1 MRDSSSGYDLIAIGA
16 SAGGLNAVS
25 RLLGLLPADFEVPIA
40 IVQHRSKE
48 SLALAEVVQA
58 ATTLRVLEVED
69 KQPLEPRTV
78 YIAPPDYH
86 LLIDDGRFSLS
97 TDDLVRFSR
106 PSIDVFFDSA
116 ADAFGPRLI
125 GIVLTGANSDGSQ
138 GLLTIA
144 ERGGQ
149 TLVQDPATAEIA
161 VMPAAAQ
168 NAVPKAKVLSIEALA
183 EHLIRL
189 ERLQRP
195 QVAGQS

>member
-1 MRDSSSGYDLIAIGA
+1 LIAIGA

-25 RLLGLLPADFEVPIA
+25 RLLGLLPVDFEVPIA

>member
-1 MRDSSSGYDLIAIGA
+1 VRDSSSGYDLIAIGA

>member
-1 MRDSSSGYDLIAIGA
+1 M
-16 SAGGLNAVS
+16 
-25 RLLGLLPADFEVPIA
+25 
-40 IVQHRSKE
+40 
-48 SLALAEVVQA
+48 
-58 ATTLRVLEVED
+58 
-69 KQPLEPRTV
+69 
-78 YIAPPDYH
+78 
-86 LLIDDGRFSLS
+86 
-97 TDDLVRFSR
+97 RFSR